1 MKHLANLYIKIFT
14 LLVLLTT
21 LGITTVSA
29 QPDSETLFEP
39 VTDTPVNAGI
49 MVMVAAGIGY
59 GMKKLNS
66 RKK

>member
-1 MKHLANLYIKIFT
+1 MKRILNSNKKILF
-14 LLVLLTT
+14 LLLLLTA
-21 LGITTVSA
+21 LGVGTVSA

-49 MVMVAAGIGY
+49 AVMVVAGIGY
-59 GMKKLNS
+59 GMKKLNQ

>member
-1 MKHLANLYIKIFT
+1 MKRILNSYKKIFT
-14 LLVLLTT
+14 LLLLLAA
-21 LGITTVSA
+21 LGIAPVLA
-29 QPDSETLFEP
+29 QPNSETLFEP

-59 GMKKLNS
+59 GMKKLNQ

>member
-1 MKHLANLYIKIFT
+1 MLKPYIK
-14 LLVLLTT
+14 VLILIA
-21 LGITTVSA
+21 LISVFGMLSVSA
-29 QPDSETLFEP
+29 QPNEGSLFEP

-49 MVMVAAGIGY
+49 MLMVAAGIGY